1 MKRGRNKTPA
11 ERALELI
18 CAKANLSYE
27 EFIVLVEKSQGEKAS
42 PRHMPEGSYDNIK
55 LQYVANSGISESQW
69 RLLLAH
75 ILHPKSYSQL

>member
-27 EFIVLVEKSQGEKAS
+27 EFIVLVEKSQGEKS
-42 PRHMPEGSYDNIK
+42 KSRK
-55 LQYVANSGISESQW
+55 SGKK
-69 RLLLAH
+69 
-75 ILHPKSYSQL
+75 PKGKKSKGKKS